1 MKSTIMKH
9 KSDEFESLKKV
20 DSILYRF
27 IADFRPDVISG
38 TPIQKPSTPH
48 FKQIVH
54 EILRVVFKLM
64 LTADWFIVLSIERQF
79 ENQYQ

>member
-20 DSILYRF
+20 DSVLYRF

-38 TPIQKPSTPH
+38 TPIQKPSTPD

-64 LTADWFIVLSIERQF
+64 FTADWFIVLSNESQF
-79 ENQYQ
+79 ENQYE

>member
-1 MKSTIMKH
+1 MKQ

-20 DSILYRF
+20 DSVLYRF

-38 TPIQKPSTPH
+38 TPIQKPSTPD

-54 EILRVVFKLM
+54 EIIRVIFKLM
-64 LTADWFIVLSIERQF
+64 FTANWFIVLSIERQF

>member
-1 MKSTIMKH
+1 MKSTFMKQ

-20 DSILYRF
+20 DSVLYRF

-38 TPIQKPSTPH
+38 TPIQKPRTPD
-48 FKQIVH
+48 FKQIIH
-54 EILRVVFKLM
+54 EILRTVFKLI
-64 LTADWFIVLSIERQF
+64 LPTDWFIVLSIKHQF

>member
-1 MKSTIMKH
+1 MESTIMKH

-20 DSILYRF
+20 DSVLYRF

-38 TPIQKPSTPH
+38 IPIQKPSTPD

-54 EILRVVFKLM
+54 EITRVVFKLM
-64 LTADWFIVLSIERQF
+64 FTVDL
-79 ENQYQ
+79 

>member
-1 MKSTIMKH
+1 MKSTFMKQ

-38 TPIQKPSTPH
+38 TPIQKPSTPD

-54 EILRVVFKLM
+54 EIHRVVFKLM
-64 LTADWFIVLSIERQF
+64 FKADWFIVLSIKHQF